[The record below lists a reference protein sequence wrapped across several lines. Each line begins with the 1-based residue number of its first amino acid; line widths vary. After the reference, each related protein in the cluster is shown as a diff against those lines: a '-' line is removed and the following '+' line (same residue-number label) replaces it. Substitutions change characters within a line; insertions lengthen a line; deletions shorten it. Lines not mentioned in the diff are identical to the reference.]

1 MNLPMSTP
9 NRPNFTPPEQLAFSD
24 LEACH
29 YLRLDV
35 GREDEPAAQ
44 LRALERLIINRR
56 VLPSML
62 YRARRTFHLDDL
74 RQFLQKNRRQLVNN
88 KWEIVKDAS

>member
-1 MNLPMSTP
+1 MSAP
-9 NRPNFTPPEQLAFSD
+9 DQPQFAPPEQLAFSD
-24 LEACH
+24 LEACRF
-29 YLRLDV
+29 LRLDA
-35 GREDEPAAQ
+35 GREDDPAAQ
-44 LRALERLIINRR
+44 LRALERLILNRR